1 MDRKSPMLSA
11 FFKRAKWYE
20 DADGNIVLK
29 FGTKFDIDNM
39 KMFDGEPLFAEV
51 ISQILGKPF
60 SAARMKCECET
71 EKQNDSVID
80 KILEAAEDA

>member
-1 MDRKSPMLSA
+1 
-11 FFKRAKWYE
+11 
-20 DADGNIVLK
+20 
-29 FGTKFDIDNM
+29 M

-60 SAARMKCECET
+60 LAARMKCECET